1 MTFTTTAR
9 GQRISEPGTPSH
21 PDETDDGVYV
31 CGSCGD
37 HEVSGPDEPCAECL
51 ALEEEKRLDATCVL
65 PPTNK
70 AEAERDFNADLKFEA
85 DRMEG

>member
-1 MTFTTTAR
+1 MTYTTTVR

-51 ALEEEKRLDATCVL
+51 ALEEEKRLDAMCVL
-65 PPTNK
+65 PPTNQ
-70 AEAERDFNADLKFEA
+70 AEADADFNADLKFEA
-85 DRMEG
+85 DRLED